1 MADRGI
7 NKYNPFSHRTSIGP
21 GPKGQK
27 NRRANRWRCRCE
39 QVSKNESKCVC
50 DGIRTPKGR
59 VSKARKTFAINLQKK
74 RQYAKM
80 WRAWKKR
87 KKAITGE

>member
-1 MADRGI
+1 
-7 NKYNPFSHRTSIGP
+7 
-21 GPKGQK
+21 
-27 NRRANRWRCRCE
+27 
-39 QVSKNESKCVC
+39 VSKNESKCVC